1 VTTSS
6 WDEVFEED
14 YLYFSETLLTPDR
27 NDREAAL
34 LVRLLGLPAQAEVLD
49 APCGHGRIANRLAR
63 MGYRVTGLDKSR
75 PFLERAR
82 REAEE
87 WGVQVDYVEGDVR
100 RLPWTERFD
109 AVINWFTS
117 FGYFDDEENRLVL
130 REAHRALRPGGR
142 LVVEMIA
149 RDRVV
154 QQVAANGGEWVG
166 VVERDGNL
174 LVDRTRFDVLTSRV
188 ETERLLHREGR
199 VRRVRYSVRAYTFPE
214 LRDELIRVGFRE
226 VHGFGE
232 DGSPLTVCSRR
243 MIVVAEK

>member
-1 VTTSS
+1 MTTSG

-14 YLYFSETLLTPDR
+14 YLYFYETLLTPER

-34 LVRLLGLPAQAEVLD
+34 LVRLLGLPEQAEVLD

-75 PFLERAR
+75 AFLERAR
-82 REAEE
+82 REAAE
-87 WGVQVDYVEGDVR
+87 WGVQVDYVEGDIR

-142 LVVEMIA
+142 LVLEMIA

-166 VVERDGNL
+166 VIERDGNL
-174 LVDRTRFDVLTSRV
+174 LVDRTRFD
-188 ETERLLHREGR
+188 
-199 VRRVRYSVRAYTFPE
+199 A
-214 LRDELIRVGFRE
+214 
-226 VHGFGE
+226 
-232 DGSPLTVCSRR
+232 
-243 MIVVAEK
+243 

>member
-1 VTTSS
+1 MSTAS

-14 YLYFSETLLTPDR
+14 YLYFYETLLTPER

-34 LVRLLGLPAQAEVLD
+34 LVRLLGLPEQAEVLD

-75 PFLERAR
+75 AFLERAR
-82 REAEE
+82 REAAE
-87 WGVQVDYVEGDVR
+87 WGVQVDYVEGDIR

-142 LVVEMIA
+142 LVLEMIA

-166 VVERDGNL
+166 VIERDGNL
-174 LVDRTRFDVLTSRV
+174 LVDRTRFD
-188 ETERLLHREGR
+188 
-199 VRRVRYSVRAYTFPE
+199 A
-214 LRDELIRVGFRE
+214 
-226 VHGFGE
+226 
-232 DGSPLTVCSRR
+232 
-243 MIVVAEK
+243 